1 MTTTYKKAMTR
12 WHPTNKPSLLEQD
25 FYWACAACCW
35 DTVSNPGLIA
45 MRWVQRAPLWTS
57 VYCVNR
63 RSHSKSKFGDRE
75 QDLTSPGVRASA
87 TSKADRDL
95 GSAWFSIPHSRRKKG
110 LCSCTDGWPTIDL
123 FSLYVLCFQEKSC
136 HNTLGNCF
144 FQISFH
150 SRAYVRIIYE
160 QTKGQVPPGPLLRKQ
175 NTQANEVYLKAS
187 KIH

>member
-1 MTTTYKKAMTR
+1 MTIPVKTWSLPGLTHETSRYKRTCSNNTGSMSFTLRTMTMTYKN
-12 WHPTNKPSLLEQD
+12 PTNRAFLLEQH

-45 MRWVQRAPLWTS
+45 MRWVQRAPLWPS

-95 GSAWFSIPHSRRKKG
+95 GRAWF
-110 LCSCTDGWPTIDL
+110 L
-123 FSLYVLCFQEKSC
+123 FLIQGDKRGFARTVNRWLTY
-136 HNTLGNCF
+136 N
-144 FQISFH
+144 
-150 SRAYVRIIYE
+150 R
-160 QTKGQVPPGPLLRKQ
+160 PL
-175 NTQANEVYLKAS
+175 
-187 KIH
+187 

>member
-1 MTTTYKKAMTR
+1 MTSKN
-12 WHPTNKPSLLEQD
+12 PTNRAFLLEQH

-45 MRWVQRAPLWTS
+45 MRWVQRAPLWPS

-95 GSAWFSIPHSRRKKG
+95 GRAWFLFLIQGDKRGFARTVHRWLSYNRPLYLVCFVFPIKVMWWYSRELFLSNFVLFTCICTHNLWKDKGSSSPGASIG
-110 LCSCTDGWPTIDL
+110 
-123 FSLYVLCFQEKSC
+123 
-136 HNTLGNCF
+136 
-144 FQISFH
+144 
-150 SRAYVRIIYE
+150 
-160 QTKGQVPPGPLLRKQ
+160 KQ
-175 NTQANEVYLKAS
+175 NTQAKEVYLKAS
-187 KIH
+187 KLH